1 MMKRTK
7 GIGETLYIYSKKEV
21 YNVINTEGNRR
32 KLRYFDDR

>member
-7 GIGETLYIYSKKEV
+7 GVGETFYIYSKKEV

-32 KLRYFDDR
+32 KLRYYDDT